1 MKLSS
6 KSQWADASLRDLKLG
21 GCRIHVASPPPL
33 LNVEACDVLTDK
45 SQAHFKSFRF

>member
-21 GCRIHVASPPPL
+21 GCRIHVAPPSPPS
-33 LNVEACDVLTDK
+33 NVEACDILTDK